1 MKSSSKSSSSSSLSW
16 DDKYKQVKKQI
27 SDCLVEKRC
36 KGENISK
43 STISDITKSIDGLDK
58 DSSSRI
64 ESETAKRKLLTDTL
78 RKNLCLLSPPLA
90 SSSRSS
96 FASNNSINP
105 LQISRPSLNNNNNSS
120 NSNNN
125 DKTSDRILIDRQKD
139 IIRIQDDMLED
150 IDKGIG
156 RIKEQA
162 LTINDEVKL
171 QNKILTKLDHQ
182 VDDATEGLR
191 EEARHAEQIRQKSQ
205 MCVLYIF
212 VIIEIL
218 IIAILLVVLYA

>member
-1 MKSSSKSSSSSSLSW
+1 MKSSSKSSSSSLSW
-16 DDKYKQVKKQI
+16 DDRYKQVKKQI

-36 KGENISK
+36 KGENIIK
-43 STISDITKSIDGLDK
+43 STIHDITKSIDGLDK

-64 ESETAKRKLLTDTL
+64 DSETAKRKLLIDTL
-78 RKNLCLLSPPLA
+78 RKNLCLLSPPLP

-96 FASNNSINP
+96 FASNTSINP
-105 LQISRPSLNNNNNSS
+105 LQISRPSNNNS
-120 NSNNN
+120 NTN

-162 LTINDEVKL
+162 LTINDELKL

-191 EEARHAEQIRQKSQ
+191 EEARHAEQIRQK
-205 MCVLYIF
+205 
-212 VIIEIL
+212 
-218 IIAILLVVLYA
+218 

>member
-1 MKSSSKSSSSSSLSW
+1 MKSSKSSSSSLSW

-36 KGENISK
+36 KGENINK
-43 STISDITKSIDGLDK
+43 ITINDITKSIDGLDK

-78 RKNLCLLSPPLA
+78 RKNLCLLSPPIA

-120 NSNNN
+120 SNTN

-139 IIRIQDDMLED
+139 IIRIQDDMLDD

-191 EEARHAEQIRQKSQ
+191 QEARHAEQIRQKSQ

-212 VIIEIL
+212 VIIEVL